1 MYIQGERM
9 KVAKWGNSLAI
20 RLPAAI
26 VEALELKDGD
36 DIEITVAGSH
46 KFAVKKDRA
55 REQAIERL
63 RKLRRPLPPGF
74 VFDREEANAR

>member
-1 MYIQGERM
+1 M

-26 VEALELKDGD
+26 VAALELKDGD
-36 DIEITVAGSH
+36 DIEITVAGSQQ
-46 KFAVKKDRA
+46 FAVKKDRT

-63 RKLRRPLPPGF
+63 RKLSRKFPEGF